1 MAHAFYVTTTPNI
14 EIAQKHLDNI
24 AASLA
29 HRLEVARANQNLGLV
44 AQLEQERQ
52 QLQYE
57 YRLSTQTHTSRP
69 SLLATCQ
76 QLWSDLQAAIVRS
89 TQLSVDR
96 WVTDAG
102 EVWWQAHDP
111 QTGKALYTDSELE
124 VVQWIEDNGLGR

>member
-1 MAHAFYVTTTPNI
+1 MAHAFYATTPTDLDI
-14 EIAQKHLDNI
+14 TQKHLDNI

-29 HRLEVARANQNLGLV
+29 HRLEVARASQNFGLV

-52 QLQYE
+52 QLQYQ
-57 YRLSTQTHTSRP
+57 YRLPTLVRTPRP

-76 QLWSDLQAAIVRS
+76 RLWSALKTAIVQS

-96 WVTDAG
+96 WVTEAG

-111 QTGKALYTDSELE
+111 QTGKALYTDSEAE

>member
-1 MAHAFYVTTTPNI
+1 MAHAFYASTPLNI
-14 EIAQKHLDNI
+14 EITQKHLDNMV
-24 AASLA
+24 ASLA
-29 HRLEVARANQNLGLV
+29 HRLEVARANQNFGLV

-52 QLQYE
+52 QLQRQ
-57 YRLSTQTHTSRP
+57 YRLSVRAHTPRP
-69 SLLATCQ
+69 SLLAIGQ
-76 QLWSDLQAAIVRS
+76 RLWSDLKTAIAQS

-111 QTGKALYTDSELE
+111 QTGKALYTDSEAD

>member
-1 MAHAFYVTTTPNI
+1 MAHAFYASTTPNI
-14 EIAQKHLDNI
+14 EITQKHLDNI
-24 AASLA
+24 AASLT
-29 HRLEVARANQNLGLV
+29 HRLEVARANQNFGLV

-52 QLQYE
+52 ELQRQ
-57 YRLSTQTHTSRP
+57 YRLPTLVRTPHP
-69 SLLATCQ
+69 SLLAIGQ
-76 QLWSDLQAAIVRS
+76 RLWSDLKTAIVQS

-111 QTGKALYTDSELE
+111 QTGKALYTDSEAE

>member
-14 EIAQKHLDNI
+14 EITQKHLDNI

-29 HRLEVARANQNLGLV
+29 HRLEVARANHNFGLV

-52 QLQYE
+52 QLQRQ
-57 YRLSTQTHTSRP
+57 YRLPARVRAARP

-76 QLWSDLQAAIVRS
+76 QLWSDLKTAIVES

-111 QTGKALYTDSELE
+111 QTGKALYTDSEAE